1 MPTIDELR
9 TYLATLGITPP
20 DFMLEAWLEVVGE
33 MQECLA
39 LHYNP
44 GVAKL
49 IALYALGLYGVA
61 SGDRYITSQSAPS
74 GASQSYKYATL
85 ADRWKMQTSL
95 LNQFDKYGCAAP
107 FLPADPTANTIMAM
121 VGRPSRRG
129 GCC

>member
-20 DFMLEAWLEVVGE
+20 DFMLEAWLEAIAD
-33 MQECLA
+33 MHACLA
-39 LHYNP
+39 EHYNP

-61 SGDRYITSQSAPS
+61 AGDRYVTSQSAPS
-74 GASQSYKYATL
+74 GASRSYKYATL
-85 ADRWKMQTSL
+85 ADRWKAQTSL